1 MKILNFK
8 FVFAILFVI
17 FMANFA
23 FADRSICGPLMSNEA
38 GTKYCCAETNL
49 EDCHASACP

>member
-1 MKILNFK
+1 
-8 FVFAILFVI
+8 
-17 FMANFA
+17 MANFA